1 MKPIHLIVLALTLC
15 LVSAKSKVKDD
26 EPLIHENIKLAFW
39 LLAGV
44 IVGVFFEAKMHPRDI
59 INPIIEKGAS
69 GLMIAFGIYSLFMF
83 ASLADK
89 YL

>member
-1 MKPIHLIVLALTLC
+1 MKHTHLILLALTLC
-15 LVSAKSKVKDD
+15 LVSAKSKTKD
-26 EPLIHENIKLAFW
+26 EGPLIHEYIKLAFW

-59 INPIIEKGAS
+59 IEPIVKKGAS
-69 GLMIAFGIYSLFMF
+69 GLLIAFGIYSLFMF